1 MQTMES
7 PKPAAPSV
15 IALADELTG
24 RGWRRSRKG
33 ARIAALAVSLVA
45 AVVVF
50 GLFNRFGTPPKGEV
64 KPERQLVASVDLSIG
79 NPVVSAEKGEA
90 RARADIEAGKLELH
104 VYGPAPSE
112 DDNAQARRLKQRY
125 GITRVY
131 KGKTGPE
138 VALAFAD
145 GYNRV
150 MRAEIER
157 RHGRELADRLLPRHD
172 VAMPVAAPAS
182 KEAP

>member
-1 MQTMES
+1 MES
-7 PKPAAPSV
+7 PKPAPSV

-33 ARIAALAVSLVA
+33 ARIVAVGAALVA
-45 AVVVF
+45 ASVLF

-64 KPERQLVASVDLSIG
+64 KPARQLIASVDLSVG
-79 NPVVSAEKGEA
+79 NPVAAASNGEA
-90 RARADIEAGKLELH
+90 RARADIEAGRLELH
-104 VYGPAPSE
+104 IYGPAPGE
-112 DDNAQARRLKQRY
+112 DEAAQAQRLKQRY

-138 VALAFAD
+138 VALAFAE

-172 VAMPVAAPAS
+172 SATNVSPSAS
-182 KEAP
+182 KETP

>member
-7 PKPAAPSV
+7 RKPAPQV

-24 RGWRRSRKG
+24 KGWRRSRKG
-33 ARIAALAVSLVA
+33 ARIVAIGASLVA
-45 AVVVF
+45 AGVVF
-50 GLFNRFGTPPKGEV
+50 GLFNRFGTPPDAEV
-64 KPERQLVASVDLSIG
+64 KPARELIASVDLSVG
-79 NPVVSAEKGEA
+79 NPVVAAANGEA
-90 RARADIEAGKLELH
+90 RARADIEAGRLELH
-104 VYGPAPSE
+104 LYGPPPGE
-112 DDNAQARRLKQRY
+112 DEAAQARRLKQRY

-172 VAMPVAAPAS
+172 SAANVAAAAS